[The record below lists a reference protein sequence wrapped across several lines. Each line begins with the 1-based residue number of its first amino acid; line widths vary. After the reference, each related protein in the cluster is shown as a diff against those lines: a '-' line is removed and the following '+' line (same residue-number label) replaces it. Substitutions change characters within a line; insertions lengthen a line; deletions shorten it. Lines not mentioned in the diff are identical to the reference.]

1 LPQKT
6 TASQTH
12 FGFNNIGSNMYHF
25 YATAVWNPK
34 ISNETPCKISNC
46 VVQLKMFCKRT
57 HIVPISYKWGSLKS
71 ERMKGVVRYYELSW
85 RQVFS
90 YCSLQ
95 NAACWSIRPGNK
107 WQIKR
112 ADPEMYPFD
121 TSCLS
126 QSFYFC
132 CIIMRI
138 AEAVAQLITRLLSLQ
153 WTFLE
158 SSRNSSQTNFKWV
171 RVVTAVKLWQKG

>member
-1 LPQKT
+1 MFANTKINNFSASKATQTQTSSDRQK
-6 TASQTH
+6 
-12 FGFNNIGSNMYHF
+12 
-25 YATAVWNPK
+25 
-34 ISNETPCKISNC
+34 C
-46 VVQLKMFCKRT
+46 
-57 HIVPISYKWGSLKS
+57 
-71 ERMKGVVRYYELSW
+71 
-85 RQVFS
+85 RQID
-90 YCSLQ
+90 L
-95 NAACWSIRPGNK
+95 NK

-153 WTFLE
+153 
-158 SSRNSSQTNFKWV
+158 
-171 RVVTAVKLWQKG
+171 

>member
-1 LPQKT
+1 MR
-6 TASQTH
+6 
-12 FGFNNIGSNMYHF
+12 SNVH
-25 YATAVWNPK
+25 TLLG
-34 ISNETPCKISNC
+34 II
-46 VVQLKMFCKRT
+46 
-57 HIVPISYKWGSLKS
+57 
-71 ERMKGVVRYYELSW
+71 MKPSVSH
-85 RQVFS
+85 
-90 YCSLQ
+90 CSLQ
-95 NAACWSIRPGNK
+95 YAAYWSIRPGNK

-158 SSRNSSQTNFKWV
+158 SSRNSSQTNFQMGNSSNCGQTSTKWV
-171 RVVTAVKLWQKG
+171 SMCNLFVYTHIHYQYLHSEQFFAENWLNKDKAKSNSCEAYVLSVYLVLSDPFCLWLFLDFRC